1 MTLLSIVQDVCN
13 ECALPQPST
22 VISNTDGTVRQL
34 LALSNR
40 SGKMLAQRGA
50 WQELSQSATIVTL
63 AAELQGAIETL
74 LPGFNWYVY
83 QTMWNRSLRTRVWGP
98 LYPAEWQFLKAG
110 TITGPFP
117 DFRIQNKNL
126 YMLPIPTAG
135 QTIGLEYMSR
145 NWCQSSGGTGKEK
158 WSVDTDVGTLS
169 EDLLTMDLI
178 WRFKA
183 AKGFDYAED
192 FRQAD
197 MAINNA
203 LARSGGK
210 QILNMG
216 EQNRYANT
224 QFGVSAPDGSW
235 NL

>member
-1 MTLLSIVQDVCN
+1 LTLLTILQDVCD
-13 ECALPQPST
+13 EIGLPRPST

-40 SGKMLAQRGA
+40 SGKMLAQRGT
-50 WQELSQSATIVTL
+50 WEELTTSATITTI
-63 AAELQGAIETL
+63 AAELQGAVETL
-74 LPGFNWYVY
+74 LPGFNWYLY
-83 QTMWNRSLRTRVWGP
+83 QTMWNRDTRMKVWGP
-98 LYPAEWQFLKAG
+98 LYPPEWQFLKAA
-110 TITGPFP
+110 TVTGPFP

-126 YMLPIPTAG
+126 YMLPVPTAG

-145 NWCQSSGGTGKEK
+145 NWCESSGGTGQEK
-158 WSVDTDVGTLS
+158 WAADTDVGILS
-169 EDLLTMDLI
+169 EDLLTVDLI

-192 FRQAD
+192 FRQAEI
-197 MAINNA
+197 AINNA

-210 QILNMG
+210 QVLNAG
-216 EQNRYANT
+216 EPAPYTDN
-224 QFGVSAPDGSW
+224 QFGVMVPDGSW